1 MAVHTPGFRARI
13 KAKHAKR
20 YGVIFFMLLGI
31 ILFAVKPACIALG
44 YLLPDFIR
52 VEIADFY
59 VDIWD
64 EKKWSN
70 TRIIVPQEGTIDSI
84 IFLIDQDS
92 FIVLKT
98 IERRDSTRRITQF
111 IRPTDL
117 PIVAI
122 QNKVSVHSKIR
133 EVNYLHRYKLYRKTN
148 ADRVIDMQEETRIT
162 EEKDLKKLYKEAR
175 KYYPK
180 EGKKE

>member
-1 MAVHTPGFRARI
+1 MAVYTPGLRARI

-20 YGVIFFMLLGI
+20 YGVVFFILLGF
-31 ILFAVKPACIALG
+31 ILFVVKPARIALG

-70 TRIIVPQEGTIDSI
+70 TKIIVPQEGSIDSI
-84 IFLIDQDS
+84 IFLVDQDS

-122 QNKVSVHSKIR
+122 QRVVSPHSKKR
-133 EVNYLHRYKLYRKTN
+133 EVNYLHRYEIYRKTN
-148 ADRVIDMQEETRIT
+148 AEGVIDMQEETRLVDET
-162 EEKDLKKLYKEAR
+162 DLKKLYKDAR
-175 KYYPK
+175 KFYPK
-180 EGKKE
+180 KAEKE